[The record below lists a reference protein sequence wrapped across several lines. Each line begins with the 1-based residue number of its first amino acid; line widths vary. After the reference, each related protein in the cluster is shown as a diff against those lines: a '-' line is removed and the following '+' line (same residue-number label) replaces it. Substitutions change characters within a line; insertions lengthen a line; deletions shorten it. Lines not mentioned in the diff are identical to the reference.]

1 LFNYYWKLKSV
12 DPSLTSSD
20 RGSPEGKN
28 IGEVWRWRWGSQ
40 RTRER
45 EADSAKG
52 GGRGA

>member
-1 LFNYYWKLKSV
+1 
-12 DPSLTSSD
+12 LTSSD
-20 RGSPEGKN
+20 WGSPEGKN
-28 IGEVWRWRWGSQ
+28 IGEARRGRWGSQ